1 MPNEKEKMAAIFETL
16 RSSIE
21 SGLNASLTPDDC
33 RALLRMFAMMNMR
46 ATIQTTPAPGP
57 QFVRGKT
64 PVEKIVEGVSDLAH
78 KVIEDIA
85 GDIKGA
91 GVPAR
96 KRRK

>member
-1 MPNEKEKMAAIFETL
+1 MPNEKETMAAIFETL

-46 ATIQTTPAPGP
+46 ATIQTTPAP

-78 KVIEDIA
+78 QVIEDIA